1 MAIRTGAEYLEGL
14 HDNREIWLGGER
26 VDNVTTHLLLANMA
40 RSVAAYYDF
49 QHHPDHCEA
58 MTYRTPTGDRAN
70 LSFLAPRSVADLRR
84 RNEAMRRW
92 AEVHCGFIGRSPD
105 YMNICV
111 MALGTNA
118 AYFAQDEERFGDNVR
133 RYYEW
138 CRDRDVC
145 MTHTL
150 VPIQTGRATAPRDQ
164 PPHVH
169 LSVVDENTDGVIVKG
184 ARMLATLA
192 PFSDELVNFA
202 QPVLTHAEE
211 DIYALAFAIP
221 VATPGLRFICRDSF
235 DRQGS
240 RFDRPVSSRFDE
252 MDAIAI
258 FDKVLIPWERLFI
271 YRNRELHNRIVP
283 ATKFISHIGVHVAVK
298 DAVKSHFLAGLAHL
312 LATSIG
318 VDGFI
323 NVQEKLGEIVTY
335 AHLVDALL
343 VAMTEA
349 AQPDEYGIY
358 VPAPAS
364 VNAFLN
370 IYPQWYPRMV
380 ELIKLIGAGG
390 LMMTPSEQDVAAL
403 PEDIATYFQSTA
415 GLSGRDRVRLNRL
428 IWDVCGSE
436 FGGRQE
442 LYERFFAG
450 APTRRLS
457 QTYLGANLGDD
468 VRLVEGLLG
477 TPLSFASGG

>member
-1 MAIRTGAEYLEGL
+1 MAIRTGEEYLEGL
-14 HDNREIWLGGER
+14 HDTREIWLGGER
-26 VDNVTTHLLLANMA
+26 VADVTTHPLLANMA
-40 RSVAAYYDF
+40 RSVADYYDL
-49 QHHPDHCEA
+49 QHRPEHREA
-58 MTYRTPTGDRAN
+58 MTYRSESGDIAH

-84 RNEAMRRW
+84 RNDAMRRW
-92 AEVHCGFIGRSPD
+92 AEVHCGFMGRSPD

-118 AYFAQDEERFGDNVR
+118 DYFAQDDPRFGQNVQ
-133 RYYEW
+133 RYYAL
-138 CRDRDVC
+138 CRERDLC
-145 MTHTL
+145 LTHTL
-150 VPIQTGRATAPRDQ
+150 VPIQTGRATPPREQ

-169 LSVVDENTDGVIVKG
+169 LSVVEENTHGVIVKG

-202 QPVLTHAEE
+202 QPLLTHPEE

-252 MDAIAI
+252 MDAIAV
-258 FDKVLIPWERLFI
+258 FDNVLIPWERLFI
-271 YRNRELHNRIVP
+271 YRNLELHNRIVP
-283 ATKFISHIGVHVAVK
+283 ATKFLSHIAVHVAIK
-298 DAVKSHFLAGLAHL
+298 DAVKSHFLVGLSHL
-312 LATSIG
+312 LAQSIG
-318 VDGFI
+318 VNGFV

-335 AHLVDALL
+335 ARLVDALL
-343 VAMTEA
+343 VAMTEQ
-349 AQPDEYGIY
+349 AQPDEHGIY
-358 VPAPAS
+358 VPAADLGE
-364 VNAFLN
+364 AFLN
-370 IYPQWYPRMV
+370 IYPQWYPRMI
-380 ELIKLIGAGG
+380 EIIKLVGAGG
-390 LMMTPSEQDVAAL
+390 LMMTPSEHDVAAL

-415 GLSGRDRVRLNRL
+415 GLTGVDRVRLNRL
-428 IWDVCGSE
+428 VWDVCGSE

-457 QTYLGANLGDD
+457 QTYVRANLESDI
-468 VRLVEGLLG
+468 RLVEGLLG
-477 TPLSFASGG
+477 VSLPVMQ

>member
-1 MAIRTGAEYLEGL
+1 MAIRTGEEYLEGL
-14 HDNREIWLGGER
+14 HDSREIWLGGER
-26 VDNVTTHLLLANMA
+26 VADVTAHPLLTNMA
-40 RSVAAYYDF
+40 RSVADYYDF
-49 QHHPDHCEA
+49 QHHPEHREA
-58 MTYRTPTGDRAN
+58 MTYRTESGDIAN

-84 RNEAMRRW
+84 RNDAMRRW
-92 AEVHCGFIGRSPD
+92 AEVHCGFMGRSPD

-118 AYFAQDEERFGDNVR
+118 DYFAQDDARFGQNVR
-133 RYYEW
+133 RYYDL
-138 CRDRDVC
+138 CRARDLC
-145 MTHTL
+145 LTHTL
-150 VPIQTGRATAPRDQ
+150 VPIQTGRATPPREQ

-169 LSVVDENTDGVIVKG
+169 LSVVEENTDGVIVKG

-202 QPVLTHAEE
+202 QPLLTHPDE

-252 MDAIAI
+252 MDAIAV
-258 FDKVLIPWERLFI
+258 FDNVLIPWERLFI
-271 YRNRELHNRIVP
+271 CRNIDLHNRIVP
-283 ATKFISHIGVHVAVK
+283 STKFLSHIAVHVAVK
-298 DAVKSHFLAGLAHL
+298 DAVKSHFFVGLAHL
-312 LATSIG
+312 LAQSIG
-318 VDGFI
+318 VNGFV

-335 AHLVDALL
+335 ARLVEALL
-343 VAMTEA
+343 VAMTET
-349 AQPDEYGIY
+349 AQPDEHGIY
-358 VPAPAS
+358 VPSRDTAE
-364 VNAFLN
+364 AFLN

-380 ELIKLIGAGG
+380 EIVKLVGAGG
-390 LMMTPSEQDVAAL
+390 LLMTPSEKDVAAL

-415 GLSGRDRVRLNRL
+415 GLTGEDRVRLNRL
-428 IWDVCGSE
+428 VWDVCGSE
-436 FGGRQE
+436 FGGRQD

-457 QTYLGANLGDD
+457 QTYVRANLEED

-477 TPLSFASGG
+477 VSLPIMQ

>member
-1 MAIRTGAEYLEGL
+1 MAIRSGDEYLHGL
-14 HDNREIWLGGER
+14 HDRREIWLGGER
-26 VDNVTTHLLLANMA
+26 IADVTTHPLLANMA
-40 RSVAAYYDF
+40 RSVAEYYDF
-49 QHHPDHCEA
+49 QHHPDNRQA
-58 MTYRTPTGDRAN
+58 MTYRTESGDVAS
-70 LSFLAPRSVADLRR
+70 LSFLAPRSIADLRR

-92 AEVHCGFIGRSPD
+92 AEVHCGFMGRSPD

-111 MALGTNA
+111 MALGSNA
-118 AYFAQDEERFGDNVR
+118 DYFARDQARFGENVR
-133 RYYEW
+133 RYYEL
-138 CRDRDVC
+138 CRQRDLC
-145 MTHTL
+145 LTHTL
-150 VPIQTGRATAPRDQ
+150 VPIQTGRATPPREQ

-169 LSVVDENTDGVIVKG
+169 LSVVEETTDGVIVKG

-202 QPVLTHAEE
+202 LPVLTHPDE

-252 MDAIAI
+252 MDAIAV
-258 FDKVLIPWERLFI
+258 FDNVLIPWERLFI
-271 YRNRELHNRIVP
+271 YRNMDLHNRIVP
-283 ATKFISHIGVHVAVK
+283 STKFLSHVGVHVAVK

-312 LATSIG
+312 LAASIG
-318 VDGFI
+318 VNGYV

-335 AHLVDALL
+335 ARLVDALL

-349 AQPDEYGIY
+349 AEPDEYGIY
-358 VPAPAS
+358 VPAQAS
-364 VNAFLN
+364 VDAFLN
-370 IYPQWYPRMV
+370 IYPQWYPRII
-380 ELIKLIGAGG
+380 EIIKLVGAGG
-390 LMMTPSEQDVAAL
+390 LMLTPSEKDVAAL
-403 PEDIATYFQSTA
+403 PEDIAVYFQSTA
-415 GLSGRDRVRLNRL
+415 GLSGQDRVRLNRL
-428 IWDVCGSE
+428 VWDVCGSE

-457 QTYLGANLGDD
+457 RTYLEANLERDI
-468 VRLVEGLLG
+468 RLVEGLLG
-477 TPLSFASGG
+477 VSLPVLS